1 MMKKKK
7 KKMMI
12 IIMNNPDE
20 NAKIVKCCISMVL
33 RGRDLKFWE
42 RSEKNIILRR

>member
-1 MMKKKK
+1 MMKK
-7 KKMMI
+7 MMII

-20 NAKIVKCCISMVL
+20 NAKMVKGRISMVL

-42 RSEKNIILRR
+42 RSEKNNILRK